1 MTKGDKQMLID
12 TIRDA
17 YREMTGNFVQ
27 AEPVITV
34 PAHRPAANSGSIAK
48 AEMQARRHRR
58 QRRLERA
65 ERGGINGW
73 TVRTW

>member
-1 MTKGDKQMLID
+1 MLID
-12 TIRDA
+12 TIRDV
-17 YREMTGNFVQ
+17 YREITGNFVQ
-27 AEPVITV
+27 GESVVTV
-34 PAHRPAANSGSIAK
+34 PTHRVAANASTFANT
-48 AEMQARRHRR
+48 EMQARRHRR